1 MFKKILLSCTAA
13 LCAMSLG
20 LSVVCAEPR
29 EVEADGEYRL
39 GDNDTRSQAK
49 DLALDDAKKAALE
62 KVAVYIES
70 VTLVQDY
77 QLTKQQIAT
86 YTNGKLQIKSKS
98 FDWAEDGVVCKVH
111 IVASVDIDEEELK
124 NIPKNDPQPS
134 QPSQPTEPIYQPTE
148 PIYSPP
154 IYQPTT
160 PIYQAPHK
168 DLFDVEEYNGHYYA
182 VIDEGMDWR
191 DADEYCRN
199 HGGHL
204 VTINS
209 PAEQKFVQGIVFVNG
224 KRNCYW
230 LGGYQ
235 SLTKGDKWY
244 WVDGSPFEYTNWAVE
259 QPDNLRET
267 SLMMYR
273 NPNPLSDSSLGEW
286 NDLASNGT
294 YATEPFF
301 GLNNFGFVCE
311 WDSRDKVRYN

>member
-1 MFKKILLSCTAA
+1 MFDKIWLSCTAA
-13 LCAMSLG
+13 VCAMSLT
-20 LSVVCAEPR
+20 LSIACAEPR

-70 VTLVQDY
+70 VTLVNDF
-77 QLTKQQIAT
+77 QLTKQQIAS

-98 FDWAEDGVVCKVH
+98 FDFVEDGLVCKAH
-111 IVASVDIDEEELK
+111 IIATVDVDTEELK
-124 NIPKNDPQPS
+124 NISNLDPAPQPVTP
-134 QPSQPTEPIYQPTE
+134 QQTESIYP
-148 PIYSPP
+148 PPP
-154 IYQPTT
+154 IYQPDQDTYV
-160 PIYQAPHK
+160 PRK
-168 DLFDVEEYNGHYYA
+168 EFFEVEEYNGHYYA

-191 DADEYCRN
+191 DADKYCRD

-209 PAEQKFVQGIVFVNG
+209 SAEQKFVQGLVFVNG
-224 KRNCYW
+224 KRNAYW

-235 SLTKGDKWY
+235 SIVNGDKWY
-244 WVDGSPFEYTNWAVE
+244 WVDDTPFNYTNWAVE
-259 QPDNLRET
+259 QPDNLTET
-267 SLMMYR
+267 ALMMYR

-286 NDLASNGT
+286 NDLAANGT
-294 YATEPFF
+294 YAAEPFF

-311 WDSRDKVRYN
+311 WDSRDKVQYN